1 MGCSAALATS
11 LVVAVM
17 VAYVLKNTDFGCAGV
32 RDLSNRLVLSVI
44 MSQNGRIA
52 C

>member
-17 VAYVLKNTDFGCAGV
+17 VAYVLNSIDLGCAGV
-32 RDLSNRLVLSVI
+32 LDLSNRLVLSE
-44 MSQNGRIA
+44 S
-52 C
+52 

>member
-17 VAYVLKNTDFGCAGV
+17 VAYVWKIIDLGCAGV
-32 RDLSNRLVLSVI
+32 FDLSNRLILSEVKHT
-44 MSQNGRIA
+44 Q
-52 C
+52 